1 MEPDGMVLSP
11 TIETET
17 EQIAQKLQQRDIP
30 YIFIDS
36 NIPRLNPLAF
46 YGQHANQSGYFAAR
60 MMKMLMQNNKEL
72 IIFRQI
78 NEGRLGSNQQLHREE
93 GFYAYMKEHHPDLKM
108 RELNLYAK
116 QPGEDESI
124 LDDFF
129 QKNPDISYGIT
140 FNSKSYIIGEYMM
153 KHQRHDFHLIGY
165 DLLNRNIACMRAGTI
180 DFLISQQ
187 PTLQGYYSIE
197 SLCNH
202 LILKK
207 KVKECNYMPINLL
220 TIENIDFYLNAHSN
234 NN

>member
-1 MEPDGMVLSP
+1 
-11 TIETET
+11 
-17 EQIAQKLQQRDIP
+17 
-30 YIFIDS
+30 
-36 NIPRLNPLAF
+36 
-46 YGQHANQSGYFAAR
+46 
-60 MMKMLMQNNKEL
+60 
-72 IIFRQI
+72 
-78 NEGRLGSNQQLHREE
+78 
-93 GFYAYMKEHHPDLKM
+93 
-108 RELNLYAK
+108 
-116 QPGEDESI
+116 
-124 LDDFF
+124 
-129 QKNPDISYGIT
+129 
-140 FNSKSYIIGEYMM
+140 MM